1 MNKQTAVEWLIEQ
14 LARKNNEF
22 QALTF
27 YYDHK
32 EEIEQAKEME
42 KWQIIDAHCEGQ
54 FDKTEAY
61 PPDKAEECYNKTY
74 NK

>member
-1 MNKQTAVEWLIEQ
+1 MDKQTAVDWLVEQ
-14 LARKNNEF
+14 ICTSDMANLIF
-22 QALTF
+22 Q
-27 YYDHK
+27 K
-32 EEIEQAKEME
+32 EIKQAKEME

>member
-1 MNKQTAVEWLIEQ
+1 MNKQTAVEWLVEQ
-14 LARKNNEF
+14 ICTSDMANLIF
-22 QALTF
+22 Q
-27 YYDHK
+27 K
-32 EEIEQAKEME
+32 EIKQAKEME